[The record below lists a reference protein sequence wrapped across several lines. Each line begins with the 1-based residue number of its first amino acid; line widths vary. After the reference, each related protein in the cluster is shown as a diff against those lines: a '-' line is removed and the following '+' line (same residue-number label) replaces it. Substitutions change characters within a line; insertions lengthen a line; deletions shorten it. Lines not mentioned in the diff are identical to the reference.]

1 MDDLISLEHVW
12 KSLSGRQILKD
23 VSFAVKKGDI
33 FGFLGPNGAGK
44 TTSIRLI
51 LGLLR
56 AESGTTTVLGRDA
69 GSDRPSDRIGFVL
82 EVDGLYDNL
91 SARDNLAY
99 YGRIYRVSEL
109 EKRVAEGLEL
119 AGLGSR
125 GADKVGTFSK
135 GMRQRLALARAML
148 HDPALLVLDE
158 PTAGVDPAGQVEV
171 REALL
176 QMIQAGGRS
185 VLLSSHNLDE
195 VQRIC
200 NRVAL
205 IHRGEIRLYGELA
218 ELEQQT
224 SKGEVVIRTA
234 EPVSATVMNELRT
247 LPGVEQLSAR
257 KSTIDLRVAEEDVL
271 SSSVALLVNRGAAI
285 REVTSRTPGLEELYL
300 SIVSEA
306 GDGDA

>member
-1 MDDLISLEHVW
+1 
-12 KSLSGRQILKD
+12 
-23 VSFAVKKGDI
+23 
-33 FGFLGPNGAGK
+33 
-44 TTSIRLI
+44 
-51 LGLLR
+51 
-56 AESGTTTVLGRDA
+56 
-69 GSDRPSDRIGFVL
+69 
-82 EVDGLYDNL
+82 
-91 SARDNLAY
+91 
-99 YGRIYRVSEL
+99 L